1 DAPRD
6 TGARGAAEMRK
17 RLIAGN
23 WKMNMLREE
32 ARSLARGVVE
42 RVKGL
47 AGKVDIILAPPYTD
61 LEVVGSEIRGSGVM
75 LAAQNVFWEAKGAFT
90 GEVSPGMIAD
100 AGCSWV
106 IVGHSERRRILGET
120 DEMVGKKISAAL
132 GAGLGVIVCVGET
145 LDEREKGLTMDIVG
159 GQVRK
164 ALAGIDAGSPGRLVI
179 AYEPVWA
186 IGTGRHATPAQAEEV
201 QAEIRK
207 IAGNILGDFA
217 SRMRILYGGSVNE
230 ENIGDILAEP
240 DIDGALV
247 GGASLSAESMA
258 SIVKTAGEQ

>member
-1 DAPRD
+1 
-6 TGARGAAEMRK
+6 MRK

-42 RVKGL
+42 RVGGL

-61 LEVVGSEIRGSGVM
+61 LSAVWSELMGTGVM
-75 LAAQNVFWEAKGAFT
+75 LAAQNVFWEEKGAFT

-120 DEMVGKKISAAL
+120 DDVVRMKIGAAL
-132 GAGLGVIVCVGET
+132 AAGLRVIVCVGET
-145 LDEREKGLTMDIVG
+145 LDEREKGLTMETVG
-159 GQVRK
+159 GQVEK
-164 ALAGIDAGSPGRLVI
+164 ALTGIGPGGPDELVI

-186 IGTGRHATPAQAEEV
+186 IGTGRNATPAEAQLV
-201 QAEIRK
+201 QAEIRE
-207 IAGNILGDFA
+207 IAGNILGDSA
-217 SRMRILYGGSVNE
+217 SSMRILYGGSVNE
-230 ENIGDILAEP
+230 ENIGDLLAEQ

-247 GGASLSAESMA
+247 GGASLRAESMA
-258 SIVKTAGEQ
+258 SIVETAGEQ